1 MSTSL
6 HNMSERTVGR
16 ESRSAVSLRRAA
28 SASPLHSAS
37 VHLTDVSS
45 LANPAPVGRKG
56 GRTKENFGEDYLSP
70 TRLRQLSGKRDL
82 GQVNYLQISVNTQ
95 TSSLGNF
102 GGSVPSLG
110 ELRCVESVVPCLRDL
125 GTRLG
130 RLKVLWLPRCELRDL
145 DGLPSLSCLQELYI
159 SHNEVRDVSLAAMLP
174 ELRVL
179 DVERYHY
186 TISHKTVSHGL
197 EFPATTC
204 QRRTS

>member
-70 TRLRQLSGKRDL
+70 TRLVSKPRVRHVAVVTFAQRQLSGKRDL

-102 GGSVPSLG
+102 GGSY
-110 ELRCVESVVPCLRDL
+110 
-125 GTRLG
+125 
-130 RLKVLWLPRCELRDL
+130 LP
-145 DGLPSLSCLQELYI
+145 LPILVSSQRVQEA
-159 SHNEVRDVSLAAMLP
+159 V
-174 ELRVL
+174 
-179 DVERYHY
+179 
-186 TISHKTVSHGL
+186 
-197 EFPATTC
+197 FPVWG
-204 QRRTS
+204 S